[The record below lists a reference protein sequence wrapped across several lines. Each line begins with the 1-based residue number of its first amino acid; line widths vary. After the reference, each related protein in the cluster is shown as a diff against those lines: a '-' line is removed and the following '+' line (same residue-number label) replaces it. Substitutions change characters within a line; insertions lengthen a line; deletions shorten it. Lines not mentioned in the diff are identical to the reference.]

1 MVCPVPL
8 NLSFHNRSHSWSFLI
23 FMTWGSISQGLPFL
37 HLLTFHVSVLS
48 LLWSRYCLLV
58 HFMVTR
64 CIANSRHLRVIR
76 AISCQVL
83 SNSRNLCSC
92 WKYNLFFMHSI
103 LNTLVFSYILIG
115 QLSKYRKKAGE
126 RFSDNCD
133 HVKIPKWEF
142 YWTLFFSFPSFP
154 TIYWKVTHMGIHI
167 LLTWS
172 LAQEYRVSFLHLSSL

>member
-1 MVCPVPL
+1 
-8 NLSFHNRSHSWSFLI
+8 
-23 FMTWGSISQGLPFL
+23 MTWGSISQGLPFL
-37 HLLTFHVSVLS
+37 HLLTFHVSVLI
-48 LLWSRYCLLV
+48 LLWSRYSLLV

-64 CIANSRHLRVIR
+64 CIAN
-76 AISCQVL
+76 
-83 SNSRNLCSC
+83 NSRNLCSY

-103 LNTLVFSYILIG
+103 LNTLIFSYILIG
-115 QLSKYRKKAGE
+115 QLSKYQKKAGE
-126 RFSDNCD
+126 SFSVNCD
-133 HVKIPKWEF
+133 HAKIHKWEF